1 VDKVSSMVN
10 SFHDLW
16 SLPVQISIA
25 FLLLYLQV
33 DIAFVA
39 GVIIIIGRYIST
51 YYKLQVLSN
60 MKNFH
65 PFLLFAVMI
74 PTNNYIAK
82 QIGTATER
90 LMECKDIRVKFIS
103 ECFRGIKSIKASG
116 WESSVLVKSMAQ
128 RQDEMKY
135 LSTRKYFDA
144 LCVFLWASMPLLVPF
159 ATFVTTVTVVKE
171 SLTVSQVFTTIA
183 LLNMLI
189 FPMNAFPWYAG

>member
-1 VDKVSSMVN
+1 
-10 SFHDLW
+10 
-16 SLPVQISIA
+16 
-25 FLLLYLQV
+25 
-33 DIAFVA
+33 
-39 GVIIIIGRYIST
+39 
-51 YYKLQVLSN
+51 
-60 MKNFH
+60 
-65 PFLLFAVMI
+65 
-74 PTNNYIAK
+74 
-82 QIGTATER
+82 
-90 LMECKDIRVKFIS
+90 
-103 ECFRGIKSIKASG
+103 
-116 WESSVLVKSMAQ
+116 VLVKSMAQ